1 MFFKLQIVVVIWQI
15 QSMEIRHV
23 TTPDNVIVMMDSVDS
38 NVMMVVKVKL
48 KRPSSERLRISNLK
62 N

>member
-1 MFFKLQIVVVIWQI
+1 MFFKLQIVVVIWTI

-23 TTPDNVIVMMDSVDS
+23 TTPDNVIVLMDSVDS

-48 KRPSSERLRISNLK
+48 KALQ
-62 N
+62 

>member
-1 MFFKLQIVVVIWQI
+1 MFFKLQIVVVIWKI

-38 NVMMVVKVKL
+38 NVMMMLVVVVK
-48 KRPSSERLRISNLK
+48 REESPI
-62 N
+62 